1 MIDPAQVH
9 RHAPLATTNLRL
21 DRLGPEHL
29 EGSYSASRDPETRR
43 LSGNHNDD
51 TREQY
56 ETRLAV
62 QRDSPDRADW
72 AILRASDG
80 VYVGEASL
88 FRFDVH
94 NQSMEF
100 QIALGGPAL
109 FGRGYG
115 SEAAKAV
122 VDYGF
127 DVVGPAGRRLQHP
140 RSAGLRQ
147 ARLPL
152 GGCPPRGLVRRRR
165 VVRRHH
171 HGRHRRSLTFHPGQG
186 DAPGFRRAKSGASL
200 VRSVPLLF

>member
-62 QRDSPDRADW
+62 QRDSRDRADW

-127 DVVGPAGRRLQHP
+127 DVVGLHRITLQVVDFNTRAQRVYGKLGFH
-140 RSAGLRQ
+140 SEGVLRE
-147 ARLPL
+147 AWFAD
-152 GGCPPRGLVRRRR
+152 GEWSDVITMAAIVG
-165 VVRRHH
+165 H
-171 HGRHRRSLTFHPGQG
+171 
-186 DAPGFRRAKSGASL
+186 
-200 VRSVPLLF
+200 